1 MSLKAMTLAD
11 IEQHYIVLLYIQT
24 IKPTARATVDSF
36 VFHLAPFFSYDRRST
51 ASGCVCQKQL
61 PAEAL
66 NEVLSASL

>member
-11 IEQHYIVLLYIQT
+11 MEQHYIVLLYIQM
-24 IKPTARATVDSF
+24 IKPTARATVDCF
-36 VFHLAPFFSYDRRST
+36 VFHLAPFFSYDRRSA